1 MRTGLKATAETW
13 LLTVDGA
20 KGTWEQLDVAGP
32 AARVAAT
39 LDALPDGRVLLS
51 GGWDPATGGTSSD
64 ACAPKRSA
72 SSGDLEVRDRRLVGD
87 EVGRR

>member
-1 MRTGLKATAETW
+1 MHIYQTVRRVSLVDLRTGLKATAETW

-20 KGTWEQLDVAGP
+20 RGTWEQLDVVGP

-51 GGWDPATGGTSSD
+51 GGWDPATGGTFD
-64 ACAPKRSA
+64 DVWAL
-72 SSGDLEVRDRRLVGD
+72 DL
-87 EVGRR
+87 